1 MAFVSTIKLRVDQK
15 GFKEA
20 CVLTGHLNVPKILEL
35 APNNGRDPLTGQKIG
50 PPTGTAVTFKKFG
63 QL

>member
-35 APNNGRDPLTGQKIG
+35 APNNYFIELDKDPQEEIIARTGEESFYG
-50 PPTGTAVTFKKFG
+50 
-63 QL
+63 

>member
-35 APNNGRDPLTGQKIG
+35 APNKYFIELDKDPQEEIIARTGEESFCG
-50 PPTGTAVTFKKFG
+50 
-63 QL
+63 